1 MTALENFLTGGFLG
15 LGTTAG
21 KPVSDAVKKT
31 IGFAGVVLIVLGGVW
46 IYSKVKK

>member
-1 MTALENFLTGGFLG
+1 MNTLEHFLTGGFLG
-15 LGTTAG
+15 IGASG
-21 KPVSDAVKKT
+21 AKPVSDAVKKT